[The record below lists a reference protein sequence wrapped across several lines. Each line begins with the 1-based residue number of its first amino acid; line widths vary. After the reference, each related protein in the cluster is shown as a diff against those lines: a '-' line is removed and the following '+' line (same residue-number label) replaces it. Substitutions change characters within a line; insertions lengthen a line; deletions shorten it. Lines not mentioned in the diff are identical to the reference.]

1 MKKVGVSRRKVQVG
15 FKGFVSDRDERVL
28 GWEYSPETLNF
39 AVDGGVLT
47 GKLGIDAARGFV
59 KNMPEAYWNIPDLP
73 DSSGIRR
80 IFHFR
85 RDLAADADR
94 LVVQTIGG
102 DFYEIDLFT
111 ASSAWSAI
119 EGLHA
124 NEDAVAVNYK
134 YDGKNILIVSAPDL
148 AITVYDGTTVT
159 PVTNGL
165 KFAALE
171 VHGERVF
178 GVYNG
183 KRGSV
188 WFSDNL
194 DPTDWTV
201 SADAGGYIAFGDD
214 CGDAI
219 GLVSFLGYLYI
230 FRERGI
236 YRLTAY
242 GDQGEFMLKK
252 LFTSTGCIYK
262 DTIALCGDR
271 IMFLDDEGVKSFD
284 GYDVTDPGVQL
295 PGDIV
300 YRKYSVGAYSGGA
313 YHLTFHINY
322 SGKYDMEPLYYCSTL
337 VRYRLAEKD
346 VAVLAG
352 WDIRHIAAVASMG
365 CSGLFVASGSS
376 THKCKLG
383 RLSESGKFY
392 GTPSHK
398 IYRSPASDLG
408 YDGIKV
414 VRELTFTLTGGEVT
428 VSLDADGKRVY
439 SRSFEP
445 TGLPVT
451 AFVGRSGRQLALTVT
466 SDAALPSMTPPAV
479 RVDLVR

>member
-111 ASSAWSAI
+111 ASSTWSAI

-124 NEDAVAVNYK
+124 DEDAVAVNYK

-148 AITVYDGTTVT
+148 AITVYDGATVT

-271 IMFLDDEGVKSFD
+271 IMFLDDEGVMSFD
-284 GYDVTDPGVQL
+284 GYDVSDPGVQL

-300 YRKYSVGAYSGGA
+300 YRK
-313 YHLTFHINY
+313 
-322 SGKYDMEPLYYCSTL
+322 
-337 VRYRLAEKD
+337 
-346 VAVLAG
+346 
-352 WDIRHIAAVASMG
+352 
-365 CSGLFVASGSS
+365 

-392 GTPSHK
+392 GAPSHK